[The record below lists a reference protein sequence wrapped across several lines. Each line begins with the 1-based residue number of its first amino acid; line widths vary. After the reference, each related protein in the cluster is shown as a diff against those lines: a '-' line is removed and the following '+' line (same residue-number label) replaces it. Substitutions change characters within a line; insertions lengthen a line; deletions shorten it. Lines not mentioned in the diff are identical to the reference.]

1 MKRSDTYA
9 AAFIFR
15 GFLAATLGA
24 TSSMALAAAS
34 EGAVSN
40 IATEPVASNVAAP
53 CLKAASAG
61 NGQLTLLVQAPTGS
75 AVQLTYAANDGW
87 SANPDTTAAGQ
98 DAGRIGPVDVSH
110 STEDPG
116 FDQPPGKP
124 MTVFIDGP
132 TGFTYLWSRE
142 RGWTFVGRLTERIQ

>member
-9 AAFIFR
+9 AAFVLR

-24 TSSMALAAAS
+24 MSSMALAATS

-40 IATEPVASNVAAP
+40 IATEPVASNLPAP
-53 CLKAASAG
+53 CLNAGSAG
-61 NGQLTLLVQAPTGS
+61 NGPLTLLVQAPTGS
-75 AVQLTYAANDGW
+75 AVKLTYAANDGW
-87 SANPDTTAAGQ
+87 SANPATTVAGQ
-98 DAGRIGPVDVSH
+98 GSERAGPVDVSH
-110 STEDPG
+110 STEDPS

-142 RGWTFVGRLTERIQ
+142 RGWKFVGRLTERIQ